1 LLHTLTSEREFWF
14 SYAAKVDAADR
25 DMKLLLDRGTCQGYG
40 NCVIAAPDV
49 FDVDDSG
56 HVVLLIA
63 ADGLPDDRT
72 AEIKRAVRECPVA
85 ALTFED

>member
-1 LLHTLTSEREFWF
+1 
-14 SYAAKVDAADR
+14 
-25 DMKLLLDRGTCQGYG
+25 MKLLLDRSKCQGYG

-63 ADGLPDDRT
+63 ADDLPDDRI
-72 AEIKRAVRECPVA
+72 AEIKQAVRDCPVS
-85 ALTFED
+85 ALALED

>member
-1 LLHTLTSEREFWF
+1 M
-14 SYAAKVDAADR
+14 KV
-25 DMKLLLDRGTCQGYG
+25 LLDRMKCQGYG

-63 ADGLPDDRT
+63 ADELPDERT
-72 AEIKRAVRECPVA
+72 AEIKQAVRDCPVA
-85 ALTFED
+85 ALALED